1 MHWCDTRRTIEA
13 NDANSDSGGDDDN
26 DDDDGY
32 FDDVDCNDDDEEEDG
47 VWGYFDGGIEAVDG
61 LIETT
66 TKPQ

>member
-13 NDANSDSGGDDDN
+13 NDANSDSGGDDD
-26 DDDDGY
+26 DDGY
-32 FDDVDCNDDDEEEDG
+32 FDDVDCNDDEGEDG